1 MVLEALTGVK
11 GAENHPKKMIILGI
25 LYVVVAVFL
34 SSWIFKNQASMIMVS
49 LTVFACIPLIYN
61 TVKYEEGI
69 DIKSKKNVFQTH
81 KKALSYFV
89 YLFIGFII
97 AFSALY
103 IILPKAHVESLF
115 SVQISTI
122 NTINSK
128 ITGGSLL
135 YTYLLQIVLNN
146 IKVLLFAVLFSFF
159 YGAGAIF
166 ILTWNASVISAAI
179 GIFIRNNLEEYAA
192 SAGFIKIAT
201 YLGIFS
207 VGILR
212 YMTHGIFEIVAY
224 FMGGLAG
231 GLISVAVIKHDFKS
245 KEFKKVMNDSL
256 KLIFLAI
263 AIIIV
268 AGLIETFITPILF

>member
-103 IILPKAHVESLF
+103 IVLPKAHVESLF

-122 NTINSK
+122 NAINSK

-166 ILTWNASVISAAI
+166 ILTWNASVIAAAMGNLVKKEVAQVAVAI
-179 GIFIRNNLEEYAA
+179 GSPSIAA
-192 SAGFIKIAT
+192 YFGAAT
-201 YLGIFS
+201 LSFF
-207 VGILR
+207 R
-212 YMTHGIFEIVAY
+212 YMTHGLFEIAAY
-224 FMGGLAG
+224 FLAGLAG
-231 GLISVAVIKHDFKS
+231 GIISIAIVKHNLQNERVFIDALDLILISLLLLFVGG
-245 KEFKKVMNDSL
+245 
-256 KLIFLAI
+256 
-263 AIIIV
+263 IIEV
-268 AGLIETFITPILF
+268 YITPALFPT